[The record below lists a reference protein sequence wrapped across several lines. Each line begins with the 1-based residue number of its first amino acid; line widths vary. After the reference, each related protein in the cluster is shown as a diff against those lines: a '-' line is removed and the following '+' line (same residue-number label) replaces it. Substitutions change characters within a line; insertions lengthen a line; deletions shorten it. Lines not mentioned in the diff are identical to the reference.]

1 MKKDFKGL
9 IRFDSSENMSIGSSK
24 TEKQANKQT
33 TTHTHTHTQNQQG
46 NIKE

>member
-33 TTHTHTHTQNQQG
+33 TTHTKPTVEHKGIIQ
-46 NIKE
+46 